1 MPVTGQRLV
10 RRTLGRRL
18 TRLRAATG
26 KSRREVAEARLG
38 ISEPTLHRIETGKV
52 PVTVANV
59 RALCWLYG
67 ADESIT
73 NALAELALGTSQAEW
88 WDANPVV
95 PDWFKLYVGLEASA
109 SRIFSYDGEI
119 VPGELQTEQY
129 ARAVF
134 GAEQPAE
141 EEAAERQVKLRLQ
154 RQKTLFARKPVPR
167 MVTVLGEGVLTRPVG
182 GEAVLQAPIEDLP
195 TVSPPGR
202 GPTGRSSAGRCAT
215 WPPRAS
221 ASSSTSARVSRP
233 RATSTRWRSRS
244 CRRPAWS
251 TSTSTRSRCRRAW
264 SCWRATTTPS
274 PSAATCA
281 ARRASWTIRRCAGP
295 STSPSRSRCCWP
307 RSCISYRTTRR
318 RGRWCGTWSAR
329 SHRAATWSS
338 RMPPR
343 RASRPRTTSIP
354 RWTAST
360 TGSPRPR

>member
-1 MPVTGQRLV
+1 MKENGRGGGEDVPVTGQRVV

-18 TRLRAATG
+18 TRLRIASG

-109 SRIFSYDGEI
+109 SRIFSYDGEV
-119 VPGELQTEQY
+119 VPGELQTEGY

-154 RQKTLFARKPVPR
+154 RQKTLFARNPVPQL
-167 MVTVLGEGVLTRPVG
+167 VTVLGEGVLARPVG
-182 GEAVLQAPIEDLP
+182 GEAVLKAQIEHLRLMSQRDHIEIRVLP
-195 TVSPPGR
+195 WSVGAHAAM
-202 GPTGRSSAGRCAT
+202 AGAFRILDFDDPEDPDVVYLESHVGALYLEE
-215 WPPRAS
+215 PAEVDEYRRIFELIRKDAIPVQEYRA
-221 ASSSTSARVSRP
+221 
-233 RATSTRWRSRS
+233 
-244 CRRPAWS
+244 
-251 TSTSTRSRCRRAW
+251 
-264 SCWRATTTPS
+264 
-274 PSAATCA
+274 
-281 ARRASWTIRRCAGP
+281 
-295 STSPSRSRCCWP
+295 
-307 RSCISYRTTRR
+307 
-318 RGRWCGTWSAR
+318 
-329 SHRAATWSS
+329 
-338 RMPPR
+338 
-343 RASRPRTTSIP
+343 
-354 RWTAST
+354 
-360 TGSPRPR
+360 